1 MEDFNQPKLIWS
13 EITSD
18 PKFHF
23 DNEGFF
29 PEATCFFIVGENLRY
44 ITVFMNS
51 KISQW
56 YFKFIGSEIGG
67 NLRWKEYA
75 VKKML
80 VPKVFS
86 EKQLETSIFKH
97 INTNISHKLIRKIE
111 EMFYTHFGLST
122 IEIKTIEDAIS
133 K

>member
-1 MEDFNQPKLIWS
+1 
-13 EITSD
+13 
-18 PKFHF
+18 
-23 DNEGFF
+23 
-29 PEATCFFIVGENLRY
+29 
-44 ITVFMNS
+44 MNS